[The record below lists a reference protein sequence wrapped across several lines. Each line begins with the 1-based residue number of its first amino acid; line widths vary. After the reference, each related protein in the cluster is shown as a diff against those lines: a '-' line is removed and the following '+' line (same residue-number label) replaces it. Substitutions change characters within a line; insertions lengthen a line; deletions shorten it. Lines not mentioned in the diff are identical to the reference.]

1 MSEEINIEWNDT
13 YRLWWPSNEN
23 ENVYKRMLNRVTDV
37 DKAVKY
43 CKSHGVAV
51 QAGGFIGMWPAR
63 LARWFVEVYT
73 FEPIPHLYECAKKN
87 TSHLPNVRVHNSGL
101 SSRTGQMLIA
111 QKRGGCSKM
120 YTDDTAAEKPLTV
133 PVATIDSLGLIRCD
147 LIMLDVETHELEALQ
162 GAAETIGTFRPVVVL
177 ETGEETRR
185 EYDEFMRRWKYEPS
199 EKTHA
204 DVVYTPR

>member
-1 MSEEINIEWNDT
+1 ATDSLLRAARCGVQHRVRAVALSPAGRHQHTCDRETARVVDEADQAHVQGHRRHAARVQASLFSGGGMSEEINIEWNDT

-73 FEPIPHLYECAKKN
+73 FEPIPHLCEC
-87 TSHLPNVRVHNSGL
+87 
-101 SSRTGQMLIA
+101 
-111 QKRGGCSKM
+111 
-120 YTDDTAAEKPLTV
+120 
-133 PVATIDSLGLIRCD
+133 
-147 LIMLDVETHELEALQ
+147 
-162 GAAETIGTFRPVVVL
+162 
-177 ETGEETRR
+177 
-185 EYDEFMRRWKYEPS
+185 
-199 EKTHA
+199 
-204 DVVYTPR
+204 